1 MERATYLH
9 RANTNPTLHNFTRGN
24 LRSSLSEP
32 RKREGEKI
40 ETVTLFFRIIW
51 SKLQMET
58 ALHDAAASLQP
69 RSQISETTGRACVCE
84 HESSSASPPFALTE
98 DKCQRAERERE
109 REKREE
115 REDAAAESCAH
126 PVRNANAKAKR
137 ELASS
142 KRANNAVD
150 AADGSTTCG

>member
-24 LRSSLSEP
+24 LRSSLSKP

-40 ETVTLFFRIIW
+40 ETVTPFFPDHLVEASNGNRVTRCRGVSATAFPNFRNNGPCVRVRARVVVRIPTP
-51 SKLQMET
+51 S
-58 ALHDAAASLQP
+58 
-69 RSQISETTGRACVCE
+69 RSQRINAN
-84 HESSSASPPFALTE
+84 A
-98 DKCQRAERERE
+98 QRERE

-115 REDAAAESCAH
+115 RDDAAAESCAH